1 MAETLRVSVGVGGPS
16 ARRVTLVRVAIIAAI
31 LAGWEALA
39 ASGLL
44 FRDVVPS
51 LTAIGAAVARLL
63 ANPDFYGNLGITAA
77 EIGVASHFLQAA
89 AVGLGGIDVE

>member
-1 MAETLRVSVGVGGPS
+1 MAETLRVSVAVPRTS
-16 ARRVTLVRVAIIAAI
+16 ARRVTLVRAAIIVAI

-51 LTAIGAAVARLL
+51 LTAIGWRWR
-63 ANPDFYGNLGITAA
+63 
-77 EIGVASHFLQAA
+77 
-89 AVGLGGIDVE
+89 